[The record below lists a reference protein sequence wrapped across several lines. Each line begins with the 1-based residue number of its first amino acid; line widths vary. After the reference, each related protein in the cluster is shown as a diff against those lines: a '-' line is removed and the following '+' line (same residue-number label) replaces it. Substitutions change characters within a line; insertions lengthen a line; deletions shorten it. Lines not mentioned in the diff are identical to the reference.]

1 MPNSQAKKINNSKFT
16 GALEPGC
23 EEVTITEQ
31 LKKCKAN
38 PVGIQLSGPI
48 MNRTG
53 KNGCYSY
60 AFNKSRSK
68 QIPETSVI
76 EPQLFTQSCDESCDT
91 NVSIGCTFTDS
102 NGEKRSCISSDREFT
117 FLNMPRDECDGVS
130 VVAEIT
136 MKQCNTGDDTLTLN
150 ADKSDQIFR
159 GTSVAN
165 TSSLADLP
173 SGECVTTV
181 TNQIMDTC
189 KSTFPMSINLKPLGK
204 CNCYLFKVAKIDNY
218 DGEIVNNPEI
228 GTANG
233 ERDDAGPLVLI
244 IAEITD
250 PRSNYNRRF
259 IELYSPNKRGYV
271 ITEDIF
277 IVKYEGSSDVHSEV
291 FESLKGKFIDQNG
304 FLLLCNNPEKVDACT
319 YQTETDDFLGDNTG
333 RNDYA
338 IAEVDEVNYFNSRII
353 DIYGKTG
360 QGGFNS
366 KQYFTGGRCFRKAFV
381 NKANPVFTM
390 AEWIVAPSRGDT
402 HYTDEVGA
410 GETSPGCWYGARNPE
425 TDCTNDLVGPPTVS
439 PAPSSED
446 DANRYDRNP
455 GLMTKSKGS
464 KGTPAK
470 SAKST
475 RKRSRL

>member
-1 MPNSQAKKINNSKFT
+1 
-16 GALEPGC
+16 
-23 EEVTITEQ
+23 
-31 LKKCKAN
+31 
-38 PVGIQLSGPI
+38 
-48 MNRTG
+48 
-53 KNGCYSY
+53 
-60 AFNKSRSK
+60 
-68 QIPETSVI
+68 
-76 EPQLFTQSCDESCDT
+76 
-91 NVSIGCTFTDS
+91 
-102 NGEKRSCISSDREFT
+102 
-117 FLNMPRDECDGVS
+117 MPRDECDGVS
-130 VVAEIT
+130 VAAEIT
-136 MKQCNTGDDTLTLN
+136 MKQCNTGTDTLSLN
-150 ADKSDQIFR
+150 ADKTDQIFR

-165 TSSLADLP
+165 TSSLDDLP

-233 ERDDAGPLVLI
+233 ERDDAGPLVLWI
-244 IAEITD
+244 TEIAD
-250 PRSNYNRRF
+250 PNGNNNKRF
-259 IELYSPNKRGYV
+259 IELYSPNKKGYV

-291 FESLKGKFIDQNG
+291 FESLKGKFIDENG

-319 YQTETDDFLGDNTG
+319 YQTETDDFLGENMG

-353 DIYGKTG
+353 DIFGQTG

-366 KQYFTGGRCFRKAFV
+366 KQYFTGGRCFRKARV
-381 NKANPVFTM
+381 NEPNNVWDM
-390 AEWIVAPSRGDT
+390 DEWIVAPSRGDT
-402 HYTDEVGA
+402 QYTTDVVRAGA
-410 GETSPGCWYGARNPE
+410 TSPGCWYGAPGN
-425 TDCTNDLVGPPTVS
+425 DCTNDLVGPPTVS
-439 PAPSSED
+439 PAPSSEE

-455 GLMTKSKGS
+455 GLLKTKSDGGKGS
-464 KGTPAK
+464 KGVPAK
-470 SAKST
+470 SAKKT